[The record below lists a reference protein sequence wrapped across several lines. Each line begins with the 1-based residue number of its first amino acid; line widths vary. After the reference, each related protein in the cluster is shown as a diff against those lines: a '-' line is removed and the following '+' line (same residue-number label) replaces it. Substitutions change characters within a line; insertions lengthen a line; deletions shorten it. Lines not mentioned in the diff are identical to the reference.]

1 MKTDMSKSLRLFLF
15 LLFVAA
21 FLISAPVVVLY
32 TAGYRFDLTHGR
44 IVHTAVLNISSEPRN
59 ATVLVDTAMYSD
71 RTPAV
76 LETILPG
83 DHLVRLEKTGY
94 LPWETTLSFESREA
108 RVMGPIVLFLEDE
121 PHLQESLSAIL
132 VSSHEATNRFA
143 YVTQQSSWLEVWMVE
158 AADSQKKLLMRLPYT
173 STSTYS
179 LSWSKDGIYIA
190 LKEQHGSR
198 QDLSISRVSDGTA
211 IDLPVSA
218 QGVEDSWWDLSVE
231 PTFYVRTGTTL
242 TRIDVQSGT
251 DQLLPFAADLVTLS
265 HGREITLSTSN
276 NRAVLSYQENET
288 ASIITYLPLGEYRFV
303 PAPEGLVALSDIQ
316 RNRLILVDTAD
327 REQPILLNE
336 EATLWKWHPSGDG
349 LLFSSGYDLKRYVRS
364 AHETQTLTRLS
375 TQIEQLDWHPKG
387 ANAIYR
393 SDGTTVALN
402 LDGSTTLSQTI
413 LATGLK
419 GSFWI
424 SPDGKMLST
433 LLQTETGLE
442 WWTRMLQN

>member
-218 QGVEDSWWDLSVE
+218 QGVED
-231 PTFYVRTGTTL
+231 T
-242 TRIDVQSGT
+242 
-251 DQLLPFAADLVTLS
+251 
-265 HGREITLSTSN
+265 
-276 NRAVLSYQENET
+276 
-288 ASIITYLPLGEYRFV
+288 
-303 PAPEGLVALSDIQ
+303 
-316 RNRLILVDTAD
+316 
-327 REQPILLNE
+327 
-336 EATLWKWHPSGDG
+336 
-349 LLFSSGYDLKRYVRS
+349 
-364 AHETQTLTRLS
+364 
-375 TQIEQLDWHPKG
+375 
-387 ANAIYR
+387 
-393 SDGTTVALN
+393 
-402 LDGSTTLSQTI
+402 
-413 LATGLK
+413 
-419 GSFWI
+419 
-424 SPDGKMLST
+424 
-433 LLQTETGLE
+433 
-442 WWTRMLQN
+442 